1 MYIGGAN
8 GFFNVMHIKLN
19 GARSTRSNIESLQKI
34 FKKYNPE
41 YELNYRFANEQYA
54 RKFAEEQ
61 RTGTLATLFALLTIL
76 ISCLGLFGLSSY
88 MAENRI
94 KEIGVRKVL
103 GASVLGIATLLSRDF
118 FKLVA
123 LSFAIAS
130 PIAWWAMHTWLAGYS
145 YRVSI
150 QWWVFALA
158 GLAAMGITL
167 LTVGF
172 QAVKAAN
179 ANPVKA
185 LRSE

>member
-1 MYIGGAN
+1 
-8 GFFNVMHIKLN
+8 
-19 GARSTRSNIESLQKI
+19 
-34 FKKYNPE
+34 
-41 YELNYRFANEQYA
+41 
-54 RKFAEEQ
+54 
-61 RTGTLATLFALLTIL
+61 
-76 ISCLGLFGLSSY
+76 